1 MARAHIFRS
10 MHPLFHDQPPCCNQ
24 ATLHKLAVTRNP
36 AVQQSEAYSTFKA
49 FKFGKKKKKSFFNR
63 TKELSNPNPQSTEV
77 V

>member
-49 FKFGKKKKKSFFNR
+49 FKLGGENHFNK
-63 TKELSNPNPQSTEV
+63 TKDPLKHKPQPIQV